1 MCVVTFRAFSSQ
13 ATGSSISSERR
24 VTMTGDGYALVLH
37 GDADPSRLGGT
48 AICGFSSTGMV
59 GVIAASHIIRAMDL
73 EQMGTVLDENFPA
86 MALVQESVP
95 KHPVRVYQGEGI
107 GVFTSEIQFPSAYD
121 VKFAETVLKWF
132 VEGGFDRLII
142 IDGVVSDDIGEKS
155 DSEIWGV
162 SSHPLGR
169 KALATAGISRMKQ
182 GIVAG
187 IAGYLLSEG
196 DRRGLD
202 VTALLAECNPMY
214 PDARS
219 AAYATEALSELIDF
233 EIPLDELLEDARK
246 IEENVRDMFERSQSM
261 LPAPEGYDVSLTG
274 DDPMIN

>member
-1 MCVVTFRAFSSQ
+1 
-13 ATGSSISSERR
+13 
-24 VTMTGDGYALVLH
+24 MTGDGYALVLH

-95 KHPVRVYQGEGI
+95 KHPVRVYQGENI

-121 VKFAETVLKWF
+121 VKFAETVLKWY

-155 DSEIWGV
+155 ESEIWGV

-169 KALATAGISRMKQ
+169 KALAKAGISRMKQ

-196 DRRGLD
+196 DRRGLE

-219 AAYATEALSELIDF
+219 AAFATEALSELIDF

-246 IEENVRDMFERSQSM
+246 IEDNVRDMFERSQSM
-261 LPAPEGYDVSLTG
+261 LPAPEGYDVSISG

>member
-1 MCVVTFRAFSSQ
+1 
-13 ATGSSISSERR
+13 
-24 VTMTGDGYALVLH
+24 
-37 GDADPSRLGGT
+37 
-48 AICGFSSTGMV
+48 
-59 GVIAASHIIRAMDL
+59 
-73 EQMGTVLDENFPA
+73 
-86 MALVQESVP
+86 
-95 KHPVRVYQGEGI
+95 
-107 GVFTSEIQFPSAYD
+107 
-121 VKFAETVLKWF
+121 
-132 VEGGFDRLII
+132 
-142 IDGVVSDDIGEKS
+142 
-155 DSEIWGV
+155 
-162 SSHPLGR
+162 
-169 KALATAGISRMKQ
+169 MKQ

>member
-1 MCVVTFRAFSSQ
+1 
-13 ATGSSISSERR
+13 
-24 VTMTGDGYALVLH
+24 MTGDGYALVLH